1 MSFCTRE
8 TAAKYTAAMSRM
20 KQLEKKLK
28 RTINKSK
35 YAPINLLNAQ
45 AFGETILASNSLCL
59 SCLMHIAHKNGM
71 RILKQ
76 PLVALLYVYGD
87 CFTLLL

>member
-1 MSFCTRE
+1 MEAEQIKTRSELLHKE

-35 YAPINLLNAQ
+35 YAPINLLNTSIQ
-45 AFGETILASNSLCL
+45 
-59 SCLMHIAHKNGM
+59 
-71 RILKQ
+71 
-76 PLVALLYVYGD
+76 
-87 CFTLLL
+87 